1 MQRRDMKNKEYY
13 MNVLKSLHDELKKF
27 KVREI
32 GVFGSVVRGE
42 QKQTSDLDVLVD
54 FTEDADLF
62 DFVGLGLFLEEKFGR
77 KVDVVP
83 KRALRKELRDGVL
96 KEVVMV

>member
-1 MQRRDMKNKEYY
+1 MENKEYY
-13 MNVLKSLHDELKKF
+13 MNVLKSFHDELKRF
-27 KVREI
+27 KVCGI

-42 QKQTSDLDVLVD
+42 QKETSDLDVLVD
-54 FTEDADLF
+54 FTDDADLF
-62 DFVGLGLFLEEKFGR
+62 DLVGLGLFLEEKFDR

-96 KEVVMV
+96 KEVMMV

>member
-1 MQRRDMKNKEYY
+1 MKKEKMKNKEETLK
-13 MNVLKSLHDELKKF
+13 VLKSFHNELKRF

-54 FTEDADLF
+54 FTDDADLF

>member
-1 MQRRDMKNKEYY
+1 MKTKDEIVNTI
-13 MNVLKSLHDELKKF
+13 KSLHSHLTKY

-42 QKQTSDLDVLVD
+42 QNKESDIDVLVD
-54 FTEDADLF
+54 FQEDADLL
-62 DFVGLGLFLEEKFGR
+62 DLVGLGLFLEERLGR

-83 KRALRKELRDGVL
+83 RKALRKEIRDAVL
-96 KEVVMV
+96 HEVVPA

>member
-1 MQRRDMKNKEYY
+1 
-13 MNVLKSLHDELKKF
+13 
-27 KVREI
+27 
-32 GVFGSVVRGE
+32 
-42 QKQTSDLDVLVD
+42 
-54 FTEDADLF
+54 
-62 DFVGLGLFLEEKFGR
+62 VGLGLFLEEKFGR

>member
-1 MQRRDMKNKEYY
+1 MQRRDMENKEYY
-13 MNVLKSLHDELKKF
+13 MNALKSLHEELKRF

-32 GVFGSVVRGE
+32 GVFGSVVRGV

-54 FTEDADLF
+54 FTDD
-62 DFVGLGLFLEEKFGR
+62 
-77 KVDVVP
+77 
-83 KRALRKELRDGVL
+83 ELRDGVL

>member
-1 MQRRDMKNKEYY
+1 
-13 MNVLKSLHDELKKF
+13 MNTKDEIVNTIKSLHRHLTKY

-42 QKQTSDLDVLVD
+42 QNKESDIDVLVD
-54 FTEDADLF
+54 FQEDADLL
-62 DFVGLGLFLEEKFGR
+62 DLVGLGLFLEERLGR

-83 KRALRKELRDGVL
+83 RKALRKEIRDAVL
-96 KEVVMV
+96 HEVVPA